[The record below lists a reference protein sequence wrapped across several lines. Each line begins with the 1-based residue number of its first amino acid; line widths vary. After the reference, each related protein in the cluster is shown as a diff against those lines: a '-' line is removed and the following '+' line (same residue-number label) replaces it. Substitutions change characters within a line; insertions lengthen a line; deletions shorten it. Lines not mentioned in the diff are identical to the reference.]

1 MKETKVLTVEKREK
15 VGGRSSKRLLKNG
28 YIPAVLY
35 GKGMTP
41 VHLKIKRSEFNA
53 AMSEY
58 GSSAIFEINMN
69 GEKSALA
76 IVKDRQTG
84 HLKDEVIHVDLQRIS
99 LTEEIKLDVPIR
111 IVGRE
116 IVEAAR
122 CVVVLQVDSIPIRCL
137 PQDAP
142 EHIEID
148 VSKVA
153 RGRNITAGEIE
164 LPKGVSLDT
173 DEEQVILS
181 VIEPRES
188 KAAEEDSDK
197 EENTGKETEE

>member
-1 MKETKVLTVEKREK
+1 MKETKVLTVEKRDK

-41 VHLKIKRSEFNA
+41 VHLEIKRSEFNT
-53 AMSEY
+53 AMSKY
-58 GSSAIFEINMN
+58 GSSAVFEINMN

-76 IVKDRQTG
+76 IIKDRQAG
-84 HLKDEVIHVDLQRIS
+84 HLKDGVIHVDLQRVS
-99 LTEEIKLDVPIR
+99 LTEEIKLDVPIK

-122 CVVVLQVDSIPIRCL
+122 CVVALQVDTIPVKCL

-173 DEEQVILS
+173 DAEQVVLSIL
-181 VIEPRES
+181 ELREN
-188 KAAEEDSDK
+188 KAAEEDS
-197 EENTGKETEE
+197 EEAEG